1 MHPGAISGIGLLLL
15 GLGLP
20 RLVDAIEIAYGL
32 DVPHDY
38 GALPWLI
45 LEGIGAILFAHLAW
59 FRRDVV
65 RPITRLTAP
74 KERDGFIWASLT
86 FAAVLVLPPTIW
98 AEVVTRLGA
107 VSVET
112 FYQAFSGL
120 LFISAAAACLLFAAF
135 RYSAVQSK

>member
-1 MHPGAISGIGLLLL
+1 M

-59 FRRDVV
+59 FRRDVG

-74 KERDGFIWASLT
+74 DERDGFIWSCLLFVAI
-86 FAAVLVLPPTIW
+86 LVLPPTIW
-98 AEVVTRLGA
+98 PQVVAALEA
-107 VSVET
+107 KSVEL
-112 FYQAFSGL
+112 FYQALSGL
-120 LFISAAAACLLFAAF
+120 LFVSAAAAYLLFSAF
-135 RYSAVQSK
+135 RYAAKRGP